1 MLMRSLLTSRTS
13 LQRAGARSITTGTD
27 LTKTTTATLQ
37 LARPWFM
44 SDDEGSNLA
53 VDNAQTMTDLFKGKT
68 VAVFGVP
75 APFTGTC
82 THAHY
87 PPYKNKAADF
97 KKAGV
102 DAILCYSV
110 TDPYA
115 HHGWATKLG
124 NNFDDITFVADTD
137 AAWAK
142 EHDLSAEYAGPS
154 LGVRSKRFSMLVK
167 DGIVKTFH
175 IVDEAENDA
184 DVLLGE
190 AQAL

>member
-1 MLMRSLLTSRTS
+1 
-13 LQRAGARSITTGTD
+13 
-27 LTKTTTATLQ
+27 
-37 LARPWFM
+37 M
-44 SDDEGSNLA
+44 SDDEGSNSA
-53 VDNAQTMTDLFKGKT
+53 ADHAQSMIDLFKGKV

-87 PPYKNKAADF
+87 PPYKRNVADF
-97 KKAGV
+97 RKTGV
-102 DAILCYSV
+102 DSILCYAV

-115 HHGWATKLG
+115 HHAWATNLG

-142 EHDLSAEYAGPS
+142 EHDLDADYAETS
-154 LGVRSKRFSMLVK
+154 LGARSKRFSMLVK
-167 DGIVKTFH
+167 DGIVKSFH
-175 IVDEAENDA
+175 IVEAAEDDA
-184 DVLLGE
+184 DVLLKE